1 MRPLMIAAA
10 LAVLAAAP
18 VQAQPAD
25 GHKPKAPKTACH
37 GADGKAAPCAS
48 KAAKGAPKTRT
59 TMSMIT
65 RCRDINSHQL
75 TKCGGPNAEPVPA
88 N

>member
-1 MRPLMIAAA
+1 MRPLMIVAA

-18 VQAQPAD
+18 VQAQEAD
-25 GHKPKAPKTACH
+25 GHKPAAPKAACRS
-37 GADGKAAPCAS
+37 ADGKAAPCAA
-48 KAAKGAPKTRT
+48 KAKGVRKTPAAT
-59 TMSMIT
+59 SMIT

>member
-1 MRPLMIAAA
+1 MRPLMIAVA

-25 GHKPKAPKTACH
+25 SHKPVAPKAACR

-48 KAAKGAPKTRT
+48 KAAKAPKTRT